1 MELSNELKKY
11 SKDDVL
17 KFFDF
22 SSNALA
28 YGYITHNCQQ
38 YLRDLEVAKLLDKKF
53 LPSGLFNN
61 AESAKNWI
69 FNRLEVNP
77 DNFDSI
83 FRRLQGEGAGEVDFV
98 RKINGSLKGILY
110 KAEYATNQSGN
121 VANNVPGIDVIVKN
135 RITGQVVNK
144 YQIKSNWTQNTK
156 TLNKTIS
163 DFLQNETYDKN
174 TILVGPKE
182 LIHEA
187 KKTNIPNRTIKLNTT
202 QANKES
208 AERLMKKT
216 AEGDLES
223 GISFGGATKR
233 IAKGAGVAVAISV
246 GISSLNNYLSYRNGE
261 ISISEAFDNVAK
273 DGTKAAIVG
282 GTLAGLSLIF
292 PPGIIGLGI
301 GIAVGITLQSVVD
314 LAFGDGTYK
323 KIVSE
328 MYSIN
333 NLSLGYYHF
342 AVTTY
347 ENMLF
352 EKQFKE
358 SLIKDE
364 IEFNI
369 LNKLSKHND
378 DKLIKS
384 LKEFNNE

>member
-11 SKDDVL
+11 SKNDFL
-17 KFFDF
+17 NFIDF

-28 YGYITHNCQQ
+28 YGYIAYNSQQ
-38 YLRDLEVAKLLDKKF
+38 YLRDLEVAKVLNKKF

-61 AESAKNWI
+61 AESAKNWV

-77 DNFDSI
+77 DNLDSI

-98 RKINGSLKGILY
+98 RKINGSLKGIFY

-121 VANNVPGIDVIVKN
+121 IANNVPGIDVVVKN
-135 RITGQVVNK
+135 RITGKVVDK
-144 YQIKSNWTQNTK
+144 YQIKSNWSQNTN
-156 TLNKTIS
+156 TLKKTIS
-163 DFLQNETYDKN
+163 DFLQNEKYDKN
-174 TILVGPKE
+174 QILVGPKE
-182 LIHEA
+182 LIQEA
-187 KKTNIPNRTIKLNTT
+187 KKANIPNRTMKLNTT

-208 AERLMKKT
+208 AERLIKKT
-216 AEGDLES
+216 MEGNLES
-223 GISFGGATKR
+223 GISFGGATKK
-233 IAKGAGVAVAISV
+233 IAKGAAVAVVISV
-246 GISSLNNYLSYRNGE
+246 GISSLTNYLSYRNGE

-292 PPGIIGLGI
+292 PPGILGI
-301 GIAVGITLQSVVD
+301 GIGIVVGITLQKVVD

-352 EKQFKE
+352 EKQFQK
-358 SLIKDE
+358 SLIKDD

-369 LNKLSKHND
+369 LNKLSKYND
-378 DKLIKS
+378 NKLIKS